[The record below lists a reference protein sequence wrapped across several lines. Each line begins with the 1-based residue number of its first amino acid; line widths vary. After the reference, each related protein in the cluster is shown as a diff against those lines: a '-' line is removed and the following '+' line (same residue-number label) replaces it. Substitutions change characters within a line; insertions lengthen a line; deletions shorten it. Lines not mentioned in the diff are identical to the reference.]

1 MPARI
6 RLSPVDLWSEGS
18 DAENRIDLEVELRRN
33 EAGER
38 YLIDVRRA
46 PLSVEDAV
54 SVGVDEARWQVGDD
68 DLEQTDWSAR

>member
-1 MPARI
+1 MPVPI

-18 DAENRIDLEVELRRN
+18 DAENRVDLEVELRD

-46 PLSVEDAV
+46 PLSVDDAV
-54 SVGVDEARWQVGDD
+54 SVGVDEARQQVGDD
-68 DLEQTDWSAR
+68 DLEQTDWSFR

>member
-1 MPARI
+1 MPVPI

-18 DAENRIDLEVELRRN
+18 DAENRVDLEVELRD

-38 YLIDVRRA
+38 YLIDVRQA
-46 PLSVEDAV
+46 PLSVDDAV
-54 SVGVDEARWQVGDD
+54 SVGVDEARRQVGDD